1 MENGNGFLPPQ
12 AIEIEEA
19 VLGSIL
25 IEKEAIYSC
34 VGILKPEVFYK
45 DSNRKIYTAIINLF
59 NKSDPIDIL
68 MVTNELT
75 KMGQLENVGGPYAI
89 AQLTSRVAGSSNIEM
104 HSRIILEKYIGREI
118 IRISHEASKEAYL
131 TTSDILQTL
140 SDLASNVSKTLVLT
154 ESDRSESTIE
164 IINEVVRDVHANK
177 DKKELTGIP
186 TPFRNLNKRTGG
198 WQPSDLIIIAA
209 RPAMGKTSFAL
220 QLATFPVYQHNKR
233 IALFSLEMSKK
244 QLVARILGTELEIK
258 ANRFTRDAKLM
269 DLDELN
275 QKLHEKG
282 YVYSNELIIDDR
294 AGIDINQLIAKCKSL
309 HIEKKLDMIVI
320 DYVQLLSDRS
330 VKGNRE
336 SEVSAISRKLKV
348 LAKDLNI
355 PVIALAQLN
364 RGVESRGGDRTPQL
378 SDLRES
384 GSIEQDADMV
394 IFINRPE
401 YYGLTEDADGN
412 STIGIA
418 KIFTAKYRGGSTGTD
433 PLNWKAEFTKFSDI
447 ETHQFE
453 EDDMQFEPMSP
464 NSDFENNDE
473 EENNVF

>member
-1 MENGNGFLPPQ
+1 MENRDALLPPQ
-12 AIEIEEA
+12 AIDIEEV

-34 VGILKPEVFYK
+34 IGILKPEVFYK
-45 DSNRKIYTAIINLF
+45 ESNRKIYTAIINLF
-59 NKSDPIDIL
+59 NKSDPIDLL
-68 MVTNELT
+68 MVTNELR
-75 KMGQLENVGGPYAI
+75 KMGQLEAVGGPYEI
-89 AQLTSRVAGSSNIEM
+89 SQLTSRVAGASNIEM

-118 IRISHEASKEAYL
+118 IRISQEASKEAYS

-154 ESDRSESTIE
+154 ESDRSESTVE
-164 IINEVVRDVHANK
+164 IINEVIRDVHANK
-177 DKKELTGIP
+177 EKKSITGIP
-186 TPFRNLNKRTGG
+186 TAFRNINKRTGG

-220 QLATFPVYQHNKR
+220 QLATFPVYQHDKR
-233 IALFSLEMSKK
+233 VALFSLEMGKK

-269 DLDELN
+269 DLEELN
-275 QKLHEKG
+275 QKLSENG

-320 DYVQLLSDRS
+320 DYLQLLSDRS

-336 SEVSAISRKLKV
+336 SEVSSISRKLKV

-355 PVIALAQLN
+355 PVIALSQLS

-384 GSIEQDADMV
+384 GSIEQDADIV

-401 YYGLTEDADGN
+401 YYGLMEDADGN
-412 STIGIA
+412 STLGIA
-418 KIFTAKYRGGSTGTD
+418 KIFFAKYRGGSVGTD
-433 PLNWKAEFTKFSDI
+433 PLKWKAEFTKFSDI
-447 ETHQFE
+447 ETYQFE
-453 EDDMQFEPMSP
+453 EDDMQFQALIP
-464 NSDFENNDE
+464 NEDFNKYDNDD
-473 EENNVF
+473 NPF